1 MTAPV
6 CPGRRGMCEWNRKI
20 TEELSAEEAEQFAAI
35 LDKVAK
41 KAREFAERGGKE

>member
-1 MTAPV
+1 M
-6 CPGRRGMCEWNRKI
+6 EQKI